1 MSNEFKEPVHEW
13 DTLKLNEYNRFT
25 EFACCICKS
34 LNIEIFGANL
44 TWNSRRSRWQIVDET
59 EASYQ
64 CMDCH
69 NQAELKDVQR
79 RCNLTKLSEYV
90 RIVKMKREKQK
101 MSLPCYPNCHSEIG
115 KPKMIREMREMR
127 EEINKRRK

>member
-1 MSNEFKEPVHEW
+1 MSKEKEPVYKW
-13 DTLKLNEYNRFT
+13 DALKLNEYNRFT
-25 EFACCICKS
+25 EFACGKCKS

-44 TWNSRRSRWQIVDET
+44 TWNSRMSRWQIVDET

-64 CMDCH
+64 CMDCD

-90 RIVKMKREKQK
+90 RIVKIKRERQK
-101 MSLPCYPNCHSEIG
+101 MGLPCYPNCHSEIG